1 MPSTFL
7 GLNTG
12 YTGLVAANAAL
23 NTTANNIANVNT
35 EGYSR
40 QLVTQ
45 TAATAIRTY
54 ARYGCMGA
62 GVDTESI
69 DRQRDSFYD
78 YKYWNNNA
86 SVGEYS
92 VIANYMKQMEDHF
105 KSDKT
110 VRGFTEIY
118 NQMCESLQE
127 VMKNA
132 DSKTTKTQFIGYAQN
147 LSYYFNTMA
156 QTLEK
161 MQLDINSEIKN
172 VTDSINTHA
181 AEIASLNK
189 QINVVELTGVKA
201 NELRDK
207 RDHIIDQLSEL
218 VDVKCLETPV
228 YDTNQP
234 DRETGATRFQV
245 QIAGGQK
252 LVDGSDYYQLECVAR
267 AASDSINQSD
277 ATGLFD
283 IKWKDGR
290 NFYMYNQSIGGA
302 LRGLIEMRDG
312 NNQENFRGYVQ
323 SATEESITIRVEGS
337 WLKDLDKA
345 ILNQSGA
352 LTADAKLFY
361 YDSFE
366 ADYGA
371 DGEIVSY
378 TFHLDPAKPTDV
390 DPTEAKVGQEAFV
403 GYSIDYQGI
412 PYYQEQMNEWCR
424 NYARVFNKIVT
435 QDGAVDGYGNE
446 PQAFFVAFNKSDNT
460 QIVPDENASNVKD
473 TFYCMTAGNFSI
485 NKYLLDDPELFPT
498 HTGETKGVSAYDVV
512 EDLIDLRTN
521 KDKMEFR
528 GCSSEEFLQCILAD
542 ISLNASNANTFSTTF
557 ENIAL
562 AIDNQRES
570 ISGVDEDEEALNLV
584 SYQHAYS
591 LASKVIQ
598 VMKEVYDRL
607 ILQTGV

>member
-40 QLVTQ
+40 QTVTQ
-45 TAATAIRTY
+45 SATTAIRTY
-54 ARYGCMGA
+54 TRYGCMGA

-207 RDHIIDQLSEL
+207 RDHIIDELSKL
-218 VDVKCLETPV
+218 VDVKCVETPV

-323 SATEESITIRVEGS
+323 SATEDSITVRVEGS
-337 WLKDLDKA
+337 WLKDMDKS

-366 ADYGA
+366 VNYDA
-371 DGEIVSY
+371 DGEILSY
-378 TFHLDPAKPTDV
+378 TFHLDPDKPTDV

-424 NYARVFNKIVT
+424 NYARVFNNIVT

-473 TFYCMTAGNFSI
+473 TYYCMTAGNFSI

-498 HTGETKGVSAYDVV
+498 HTGDTKGVSAYDVV
-512 EDLIDLRTN
+512 EDLMDLRTN

-542 ISLNASNANTFSTTF
+542 IALNASNANTFSTTF

>member
-1 MPSTFL
+1 
-7 GLNTG
+7 
-12 YTGLVAANAAL
+12 
-23 NTTANNIANVNT
+23 
-35 EGYSR
+35 
-40 QLVTQ
+40 
-45 TAATAIRTY
+45 
-54 ARYGCMGA
+54 
-62 GVDTESI
+62 
-69 DRQRDSFYD
+69 
-78 YKYWNNNA
+78 
-86 SVGEYS
+86 
-92 VIANYMKQMEDHF
+92 
-105 KSDKT
+105 
-110 VRGFTEIY
+110 
-118 NQMCESLQE
+118 
-127 VMKNA
+127 
-132 DSKTTKTQFIGYAQN
+132 
-147 LSYYFNTMA
+147 
-156 QTLEK
+156 
-161 MQLDINSEIKN
+161 
-172 VTDSINTHA
+172 
-181 AEIASLNK
+181 
-189 QINVVELTGVKA
+189 
-201 NELRDK
+201 
-207 RDHIIDQLSEL
+207 
-218 VDVKCLETPV
+218 
-228 YDTNQP
+228 
-234 DRETGATRFQV
+234 
-245 QIAGGQK
+245 
-252 LVDGSDYYQLECVAR
+252 
-267 AASDSINQSD
+267 
-277 ATGLFD
+277 
-283 IKWKDGR
+283 
-290 NFYMYNQSIGGA
+290 
-302 LRGLIEMRDG
+302 
-312 NNQENFRGYVQ
+312 
-323 SATEESITIRVEGS
+323 VEGS

>member
-283 IKWKDGR
+283 IKWKDSR